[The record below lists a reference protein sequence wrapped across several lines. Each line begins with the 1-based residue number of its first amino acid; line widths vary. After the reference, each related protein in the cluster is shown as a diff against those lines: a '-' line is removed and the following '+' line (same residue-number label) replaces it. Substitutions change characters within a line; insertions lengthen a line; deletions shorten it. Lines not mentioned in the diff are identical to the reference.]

1 MNFDISP
8 MDARSGT
15 APVAVGTRAVR
26 PRGDLHM
33 AEPDVAIPQPGNRAV
48 PAPAPVSMPTAEQM
62 VQLRFAAMIAAV
74 GRLMGKQ

>member
-1 MNFDISP
+1 MNFDLSP

-15 APVAVGTRAVR
+15 GPVAVGLRAAR
-26 PRGDLHM
+26 PRGDRHT
-33 AEPDVAIPQPGNRAV
+33 AETEAAFPQHGNTAGPV
-48 PAPAPVSMPTAEQM
+48 PTPVSMPTAEQM